1 MNGVLLINKEKGITS
16 SDVVVKLKHILN
28 TKKVGHT
35 GTLDPL
41 AQGLM
46 LVTVGKATKIS
57 NLLVEKYKEYIAT
70 FELGYQTDT
79 YDTEGKV
86 INKSDKVV
94 EKDEII
100 KVINSYKKTYLQE
113 VPIYSSVK
121 VNGKKL
127 YEYARNNI
135 EVELPKREVEI
146 KDIEILSI
154 EENKVVIKTFVS
166 KGTYIRSLIN
176 DIGLSLETY
185 ATMTDL
191 IRTKVD
197 KYNLEDAYTLEDVE
211 ENNYKLLSIEEVLD
225 YPIIELDD
233 ELYKKVSNGVK
244 LSNDYNINDKVILK
258 YNDHLVA
265 IYEEKDGNLIPFI
278 VFNL

>member
-146 KDIEILSI
+146 KNIEILSI

-225 YPIIELDD
+225 YPKIELDD

-265 IYEEKDGNLIPFI
+265 IYEEKDNYLIPFI

>member
-41 AQGLM
+41 AEGLM

-100 KVINSYKKTYLQE
+100 KVINSYKKSYLQE

-146 KDIEILSI
+146 KDIEVLSI
-154 EENKVVIKTFVS
+154 EGNKIVIKTYVS

-225 YPIIELDD
+225 YPKIELDD

-244 LSNDYNINDKVILK
+244 ISNDYSINDKVILK

-265 IYEEKDGNLIPFI
+265 IYEEKDNYLIPFI

>member
-16 SDVVVKLKHILN
+16 SDVVVRLKHILN

-41 AQGLM
+41 AEGLM

-57 NLLVEKYKEYIAT
+57 NLLTEKYKEYIAT

-100 KVINSYKKTYLQE
+100 KVINSYKKSYLQE

-176 DIGLSLETY
+176 DIGMSLETY

-225 YPIIELDD
+225 YPKIELSD

-244 LSNDYNINDKVILK
+244 ISNDYNINDKVILK
-258 YNDHLVA
+258 YNNHLVA
-265 IYEEKDGNLIPFI
+265 IYEEKDNNLIPFI

>member
-57 NLLVEKYKEYIAT
+57 NLLTEKYKEYIAT

-79 YDTEGKV
+79 YDTEGKA
-86 INKSDKVV
+86 INKSDKLVD
-94 EKDEII
+94 KDKII
-100 KVINSYKKTYLQE
+100 EVINSYKKTYLQE

-176 DIGLSLETY
+176 DIGMSLETY

-225 YPIIELDD
+225 YPKIELDD
-233 ELYKKVSNGVK
+233 QLFKKVSNGVK
-244 LSNDYNINDKVILK
+244 LSNDYNINDKVIFT
-258 YNDHLVA
+258 YNNHLVA
-265 IYEEKDGNLIPFI
+265 IYEEKDNNLIPFI

>member
-41 AQGLM
+41 AEGLM

-57 NLLVEKYKEYIAT
+57 NLLTEKYKEYIAT

-121 VNGKKL
+121 KKKKKL

-176 DIGLSLETY
+176 DIGMSLETY

-225 YPIIELDD
+225 YPKIELDD

-265 IYEEKDGNLIPFI
+265 IYEEKDNYLIPFI

>member
-41 AQGLM
+41 AEGLM

-176 DIGLSLETY
+176 DIGMSLETY

-225 YPIIELDD
+225 YPKIELDGG
-233 ELYKKVSNGVK
+233 LYKKVSNGVK
-244 LSNDYNINDKVILK
+244 ISNDYNINDKVILK
-258 YNDHLVA
+258 YNNHLVA
-265 IYEEKDGNLIPFI
+265 IYEEKDNYLIPFI

>member
-41 AQGLM
+41 AEGLM

-70 FELGYQTDT
+70 FELGYQTNT
-79 YDTEGKV
+79 YDIEGKV
-86 INKSDKVV
+86 INKSDKVA
-94 EKDEII
+94 EKDEIT

-154 EENKVVIKTFVS
+154 EENEVVIKTFVS

-225 YPIIELDD
+225 YPKIELDD

-244 LSNDYNINDKVILK
+244 ISNDYNINDKVILK

-265 IYEEKDGNLIPFI
+265 IYEEKDNYLIPFI

>member
-41 AQGLM
+41 AEGLM

-57 NLLVEKYKEYIAT
+57 NLLTEKYKEYIAT

-100 KVINSYKKTYLQE
+100 KVINSYKKSYLQE

-176 DIGLSLETY
+176 DIGMSLETY

-225 YPIIELDD
+225 YPKIELDD

-265 IYEEKDGNLIPFI
+265 IYEEKDNYLIPFI

>member
-28 TKKVGHT
+28 IKKVGHT

-41 AQGLM
+41 AEGLM

-70 FELGYQTDT
+70 FELGYQTNT
-79 YDTEGKV
+79 YDIEGKV
-86 INKSDKVV
+86 INKSDKVA
-94 EKDEII
+94 EKDEIT

-154 EENKVVIKTFVS
+154 EGNKIVIKTYVS

-225 YPIIELDD
+225 YPKIELDD

-265 IYEEKDGNLIPFI
+265 IYEEKDNYLIPFI

>member
-57 NLLVEKYKEYIAT
+57 NLLTEKYKEYIAT

-86 INKSDKVV
+86 INKSDKLVN
-94 EKDEII
+94 KDKII
-100 KVINSYKKTYLQE
+100 EVINSYKKTYLQE

-176 DIGLSLETY
+176 DIGMSLETY

-225 YPIIELDD
+225 YPKIELDD
-233 ELYKKVSNGVK
+233 QLFKKVSNGVK

-265 IYEEKDGNLIPFI
+265 IYEEKDNNLIPFI

>member
-57 NLLVEKYKEYIAT
+57 NLLTEKYKEYIAT

-94 EKDEII
+94 EKEKII
-100 KVINSYKKTYLQE
+100 EVINSYKKRYLQE

-176 DIGLSLETY
+176 DIGMSLETY

-211 ENNYKLLSIEEVLD
+211 ENNYKLLSIDEVLD
-225 YPIIELDD
+225 YPKIELSD

-244 LSNDYNINDKVILK
+244 ISNDYNINDKVILK
-258 YNDHLVA
+258 YNNHLVA
-265 IYEEKDGNLIPFI
+265 IYEEKDNNLIPFI

>member
-1 MNGVLLINKEKGITS
+1 
-16 SDVVVKLKHILN
+16 
-28 TKKVGHT
+28 
-35 GTLDPL
+35 
-41 AQGLM
+41 M

-57 NLLVEKYKEYIAT
+57 NLLTEKYKEYIAT

-94 EKDEII
+94 EK
-100 KVINSYKKTYLQE
+100 QE

-176 DIGLSLETY
+176 DIGMSLETY

-225 YPIIELDD
+225 YPKIELDD

-265 IYEEKDGNLIPFI
+265 IYEEKDNYLIPFI

>member
-41 AQGLM
+41 AEGLM

-57 NLLVEKYKEYIAT
+57 SLLTEKYKEYIAT

-86 INKSDKVV
+86 INKSEKVV
-94 EKDEII
+94 DKDKII
-100 KVINSYKKTYLQE
+100 EVINSYKKTYLQE

-146 KDIEILSI
+146 KDIEVLSI
-154 EENKVVIKTFVS
+154 EGNKIVIKTYVS

-197 KYNLEDAYTLEDVE
+197 KYNLEDAYTLVDVE
-211 ENNYKLLSIEEVLD
+211 ENNYKLLSIDEVLD
-225 YPIIELDD
+225 YPKIELDD

-258 YNDHLVA
+258 YNNHLVA
-265 IYEEKDGNLIPFI
+265 IYEEKDNYLIPFI

>member
-16 SDVVVKLKHILN
+16 SDVVVRLKHILN

-57 NLLVEKYKEYIAT
+57 SLLTEKYKEYIAT

-86 INKSDKVV
+86 INKSEKVV
-94 EKDEII
+94 DKDKII
-100 KVINSYKKTYLQE
+100 EVINSYKKTYLQE

-146 KDIEILSI
+146 KDIEVLSI
-154 EENKVVIKTFVS
+154 EGNKIVIKTYVS

-197 KYNLEDAYTLEDVE
+197 KYNLEDAYTLVDVE
-211 ENNYKLLSIEEVLD
+211 ENNYKLLSIDEVLD
-225 YPIIELDD
+225 YPKIELDD
-233 ELYKKVSNGVK
+233 GLYKKVSNGVK

-258 YNDHLVA
+258 YNNHLVA
-265 IYEEKDGNLIPFI
+265 IYEEKDNYLIPFI

>member
-28 TKKVGHT
+28 IKKVGHT

-41 AQGLM
+41 AEGLM

-70 FELGYQTDT
+70 FELGYQTNT
-79 YDTEGKV
+79 YDIEGKV
-86 INKSDKVV
+86 INKSDKVA
-94 EKDEII
+94 EKDEIT

-154 EENKVVIKTFVS
+154 EENEVVIKTFVS

-225 YPIIELDD
+225 YPKIELDD

-244 LSNDYNINDKVILK
+244 LSNDYNIIDKVILK

-265 IYEEKDGNLIPFI
+265 IYEEKDNYLIPFI

>member
-41 AQGLM
+41 AEGLM

-57 NLLVEKYKEYIAT
+57 NLLTEKYKEYIAT

-100 KVINSYKKTYLQE
+100 KVINSYKSH
-113 VPIYSSVK
+113 I
-121 VNGKKL
+121 
-127 YEYARNNI
+127 
-135 EVELPKREVEI
+135 
-146 KDIEILSI
+146 
-154 EENKVVIKTFVS
+154 
-166 KGTYIRSLIN
+166 
-176 DIGLSLETY
+176 
-185 ATMTDL
+185 
-191 IRTKVD
+191 
-197 KYNLEDAYTLEDVE
+197 
-211 ENNYKLLSIEEVLD
+211 
-225 YPIIELDD
+225 
-233 ELYKKVSNGVK
+233 YKK
-244 LSNDYNINDKVILK
+244 YQYI
-258 YNDHLVA
+258 HQ
-265 IYEEKDGNLIPFI
+265 
-278 VFNL
+278 

>member
-16 SDVVVKLKHILN
+16 SDVVVRLKHILN

-57 NLLVEKYKEYIAT
+57 SLLTEKYKEYIAT

-94 EKDEII
+94 DKDEII

-176 DIGLSLETY
+176 DIGMSLETY

-225 YPIIELDD
+225 YPKIELDD

-265 IYEEKDGNLIPFI
+265 IYEEKDNYLIPFI

>member
-28 TKKVGHT
+28 IKKVGHT

-41 AQGLM
+41 AEGLM

-154 EENKVVIKTFVS
+154 EGNKIVIKTYVS

-225 YPIIELDD
+225 YPKIELDD

-244 LSNDYNINDKVILK
+244 LSNDYNIIDKVILK

-265 IYEEKDGNLIPFI
+265 IYEEKDNYLIPFI

>member
-16 SDVVVKLKHILN
+16 SDVVVRLKHILN

-41 AQGLM
+41 AEGLM

-57 NLLVEKYKEYIAT
+57 SLLTEKYKEYIAT

-86 INKSDKVV
+86 INKSEKVV
-94 EKDEII
+94 DKDKII
-100 KVINSYKKTYLQE
+100 EVINSYKKTYLQE

-135 EVELPKREVEI
+135 EVELPKKEVEI
-146 KDIEILSI
+146 KDIEVLSI

-225 YPIIELDD
+225 YPKIELDD

-244 LSNDYNINDKVILK
+244 ISNDYSINDKVILK

-265 IYEEKDGNLIPFI
+265 IYEEKDNYLIPFI

>member
-41 AQGLM
+41 AEGLM

-86 INKSDKVV
+86 INKSDKFV

-146 KDIEILSI
+146 KDIELLSI

-176 DIGLSLETY
+176 DIGMSLETY

-225 YPIIELDD
+225 YPKIELDD

-258 YNDHLVA
+258 YNNHLVA
-265 IYEEKDGNLIPFI
+265 IYEEKDNYLIPFI

>member
-16 SDVVVKLKHILN
+16 SDVVVRLKHILN

-57 NLLVEKYKEYIAT
+57 NLLTEKYKEYIAT

-86 INKSDKVV
+86 INKSDKLVD
-94 EKDEII
+94 KDKII

-185 ATMTDL
+185 ATMTNL

-211 ENNYKLLSIEEVLD
+211 KNNYKLLSIEEVLD
-225 YPIIELDD
+225 YPKIELDD
-233 ELYKKVSNGVK
+233 EQYKKVSNGVK
-244 LSNDYNINDKVILK
+244 LSNDYNINDKVIFT
-258 YNDHLVA
+258 YNNHLVA
-265 IYEEKDGNLIPFI
+265 IYEKKDNNLIPFI

>member
-41 AQGLM
+41 AEGLM

-57 NLLVEKYKEYIAT
+57 SLLTEKYKEYIAT

-86 INKSDKVV
+86 INKSDKLVD
-94 EKDEII
+94 KAKII
-100 KVINSYKKTYLQE
+100 EVINSYKKTYLQE

-127 YEYARNNI
+127 YEYVRNNI

-146 KDIEILSI
+146 KDIEVLSI
-154 EENKVVIKTFVS
+154 EGNKIVIKTYVS

-225 YPIIELDD
+225 YPKIELDD

-244 LSNDYNINDKVILK
+244 ISNDYNINDKVILK

-265 IYEEKDGNLIPFI
+265 IYEEKDNYLIPFI

>member
-41 AQGLM
+41 AEGLM

-225 YPIIELDD
+225 YPKIELSD

-244 LSNDYNINDKVILK
+244 ISNDYNINDKVILK
-258 YNDHLVA
+258 YNNHLVA
-265 IYEEKDGNLIPFI
+265 IYEEKDNNLIPFI

>member
-197 KYNLEDAYTLEDVE
+197 KYNLEDAYTLNDVE
-211 ENNYKLLSIEEVLD
+211 NNNYKLLSIEEVLD
-225 YPIIELDD
+225 YPIVELDD

-244 LSNDYNINDKVILK
+244 ISNNYKINDKVILK

>member
-16 SDVVVKLKHILN
+16 SDVVVRLKHILN

-86 INKSDKVV
+86 INKSDKIV

-146 KDIEILSI
+146 KDIEILYI

-176 DIGLSLETY
+176 DIGMSLETY

-225 YPIIELDD
+225 YPKIELDD

-265 IYEEKDGNLIPFI
+265 IYEEKDNYLIPFI

>member
-41 AQGLM
+41 AEGLM
-46 LVTVGKATKIS
+46 LVTIGKATKIS

-225 YPIIELDD
+225 YPKIELDD

-258 YNDHLVA
+258 YNNHLVA
-265 IYEEKDGNLIPFI
+265 IYEEKDNYLIPFI

>member
-94 EKDEII
+94 KKDEII

-154 EENKVVIKTFVS
+154 EENEVVIKTFVS

-225 YPIIELDD
+225 YPKIELDD
-233 ELYKKVSNGVK
+233 EVYKKVSNGVK
-244 LSNDYNINDKVILK
+244 ISNDYNINDKVILK

-265 IYEEKDGNLIPFI
+265 IYEEKDNYLIPFI

>member
-16 SDVVVKLKHILN
+16 SDVVVRLKHILN

-41 AQGLM
+41 AEGLM

-57 NLLVEKYKEYIAT
+57 SLLTEKYKEYIAT

-86 INKSDKVV
+86 INKSEKVV
-94 EKDEII
+94 DKDKII
-100 KVINSYKKTYLQE
+100 EVINSYKKTYLQE

-197 KYNLEDAYTLEDVE
+197 KYNLEDAYTLVDVE
-211 ENNYKLLSIEEVLD
+211 ENNYKLLSIDEVLD
-225 YPIIELDD
+225 YPKIELDD

-258 YNDHLVA
+258 YNNHLVA
-265 IYEEKDGNLIPFI
+265 IYEEKDNYLIPFI

>member
-16 SDVVVKLKHILN
+16 SDVVVRLKHILN

-41 AQGLM
+41 AEGLM

-57 NLLVEKYKEYIAT
+57 NLLTEKYKEYIAT

-86 INKSDKVV
+86 INKSEKVV
-94 EKDEII
+94 DKDKII
-100 KVINSYKKTYLQE
+100 EVINSYKKTYLQE

-176 DIGLSLETY
+176 DIGMSLETY

-225 YPIIELDD
+225 YPKIELSD

-244 LSNDYNINDKVILK
+244 ISNDYNINDKVILK
-258 YNDHLVA
+258 YNNHLVA
-265 IYEEKDGNLIPFI
+265 IYEEKDNNLIPFI

>member
-28 TKKVGHT
+28 IKKVGHT

-100 KVINSYKKTYLQE
+100 KVINSYKKSYLQE

-154 EENKVVIKTFVS
+154 EGNKIVIKTYVS

-225 YPIIELDD
+225 YPKIELDD

-244 LSNDYNINDKVILK
+244 LSNDYNIIDKVILK

-265 IYEEKDGNLIPFI
+265 IYEEKDNYLIPFI

>member
-41 AQGLM
+41 AKGLM

-121 VNGKKL
+121 VNRKKL

-154 EENKVVIKTFVS
+154 EENKIVIKTFVS

-225 YPIIELDD
+225 YPKIELDD
-233 ELYKKVSNGVK
+233 GLYKKVSNGVK
-244 LSNDYNINDKVILK
+244 LSNDYNITKNFKFSELIYSNTAIKNKIQNNDDNNLK
-258 YNDHLVA
+258 
-265 IYEEKDGNLIPFI
+265 
-278 VFNL
+278 

>member
-1 MNGVLLINKEKGITS
+1 MNGVLLINQEKGITS

-41 AQGLM
+41 AEGLM

-176 DIGLSLETY
+176 DIGMSLETY

-225 YPIIELDD
+225 YPKIELDD

-244 LSNDYNINDKVILK
+244 ISNNYNINDKVILK

-265 IYEEKDGNLIPFI
+265 IYEEKDNYLIPFI

>member
-41 AQGLM
+41 AEGLM

-166 KGTYIRSLIN
+166 KGTYI
-176 DIGLSLETY
+176 
-185 ATMTDL
+185 
-191 IRTKVD
+191 
-197 KYNLEDAYTLEDVE
+197 
-211 ENNYKLLSIEEVLD
+211 
-225 YPIIELDD
+225 
-233 ELYKKVSNGVK
+233 SNK
-244 LSNDYNINDKVILK
+244 NFCI
-258 YNDHLVA
+258 
-265 IYEEKDGNLIPFI
+265 
-278 VFNL
+278 